1 MNPQTLVYIVLLYDG
16 GETSQVICEKQI
28 SINFLNYYIRIGSLI
43 NPFEPKTLQGKFT

>member
-28 SINFLNYYIRIGSLI
+28 SILGNQLTFGELC
-43 NPFEPKTLQGKFT
+43 